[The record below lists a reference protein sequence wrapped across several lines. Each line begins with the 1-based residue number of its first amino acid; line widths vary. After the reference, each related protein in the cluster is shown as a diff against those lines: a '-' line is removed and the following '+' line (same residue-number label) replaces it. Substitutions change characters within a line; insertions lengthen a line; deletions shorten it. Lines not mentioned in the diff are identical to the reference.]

1 MVYEPIRKV
10 TEKEA
15 ALHMKLASRPRGLC
29 MSSYIKRSKY
39 TAKVHRI
46 ALGYFP
52 QPSFNPTAKLNT
64 GLPAA

>member
-1 MVYEPIRKV
+1 
-10 TEKEA
+10 
-15 ALHMKLASRPRGLC
+15 